1 MTSSAYINSL
11 GWTLIHSIW
20 QLTLLAVIFYFIMVA
35 LKDRKPGYRYRI
47 SLLFMV
53 ISVSVTSL
61 TFILMYRK
69 FAAVPDPVT
78 ALTMVPFWFPEQ
90 SVVTTV
96 TWWQSILNFLQA
108 NVTSLTYMYM
118 VGVGMLLARMG
129 INFWSLHRIKAH
141 SSVIGVDR
149 LDFLEGLIKQMNLPR
164 NVSIRSSVR
173 VQMPMVIGA
182 FQPVVLI
189 PLSLL
194 TNTSPH
200 ILKAVISHEL
210 AHVERHDF
218 LINIVQTVV
227 ETLFFYHPAVWY
239 FSYMTR
245 REREF
250 CCDQRAVEAGCQ
262 REDLARALSEIGE
275 MQKSH
280 TLSMALGGKSNDLLD
295 RIKYLLGFKPSLRY
309 VPDHSIWYYGSL
321 LGLFLLFSIGKNQF
335 FPEIQ
340 NPEQKLPAIFITD
353 TIPQDPQRVGHVVT
367 IKKRDSMVLPG
378 KATFIPNRHSAG
390 QMHEDGDTV
399 ISIVRSDTIPG
410 NNKTIIV
417 QSNGHM
423 KVIIEGED
431 TIVVNGNKMR
441 IMRDSLRLL
450 GLRIREN
457 MADHHFLDSLQSQ
470 LKQGRHAY
478 ASAMRLSR
486 AHLDSIRVN
495 LDSIHLNLS
504 GLRADADA
512 FKMYLPDSF
521 PHFAFTIP
529 SPPAMDM
536 DSLWDHL
543 NIKGNFK
550 NGFGLDSLFTH
561 GAFSISS
568 DSLFF
573 DFNGPLMN
581 GKYADV
587 QVRSRELQE
596 LSKEIR
602 AKEREL
608 HELRREQQQKYRQEL
623 QEMKKEQQ
631 KQREEMQ
638 KEMRNQGIDE

>member
-1 MTSSAYINSL
+1 MSSTYINSL

-20 QLTLLAVIFYFIMVA
+20 QLTLLAVIFYIIMIA

-78 ALTMVPFWFPEQ
+78 AMTMVPFWVPEQ
-90 SVVTTV
+90 SVETTV
-96 TWWQSILNFLQA
+96 GWWESILNFLQS

-118 VGVGMLLARMG
+118 VGVTLLLTRMG
-129 INFWSLHRIKAH
+129 INFWSLHRIKTH
-141 SSVIGVDR
+141 SSPIGMER
-149 LDFLEGLIKQMNLPR
+149 LDFLEDVISQMNLPLK
-164 NVSIRSSVR
+164 VSIRSSVR

-194 TNTSPH
+194 TNTSPQ

-210 AHVERHDF
+210 AHIERHDF

-250 CCDQRAVEAGCQ
+250 CCDQRALDAGCQ

-280 TLSMALGGKSNDLLD
+280 TLSMALRGQSNDLLD

-321 LGLFLLFSIGKNQF
+321 LGVFLLFSIGKNQF
-335 FPEIQ
+335 FPAIQ
-340 NPEQKLPAIFITD
+340 NPEAQLPAIFITD
-353 TIPQDPQRVGHVVT
+353 TIPPASQNTKRVVT
-367 IKKRDSMVLPG
+367 IKKRDSVILSG
-378 KATFIPNRHSAG
+378 KGSSVSDNQRTG
-390 QMHEDGDTV
+390 QVFTDSDTV
-399 ISIVRSDTIPG
+399 ITIVNSDTIPAG
-410 NNKTIIV
+410 SKTMIV
-417 QSNGHM
+417 RSNGHL
-423 KVIIEGED
+423 KVIINGED
-431 TIVVNGNKMR
+431 TIVLNGNKMR
-441 IMRDSLRLL
+441 IMQDSLRLL
-450 GLRIREN
+450 GLRISEN
-457 MADHHFLDSLQSQ
+457 IADHHYLDSLQAR
-470 LKQGRHAY
+470 LKQGHNAY
-478 ASAMRLSR
+478 ANAMSLNR
-486 AHLDSIRVN
+486 AHLDSIRLN
-495 LDSIHLNLS
+495 FDSIHLNLS

-512 FKMYLPDSF
+512 FRMYFPDSF
-521 PHFAFTIP
+521 PHFAFTFP
-529 SPPAMDM
+529 SPPKMDM
-536 DSLWDHL
+536 DSLW
-543 NIKGNFK
+543 NQFSIKGNFQK
-550 NGFGLDSLFTH
+550 GFGLDSLFTH
-561 GAFSISS
+561 GAFSFNS

-573 DFNGPLMN
+573 DFNGPLMTA
-581 GKYADV
+581 KYEDLQA
-587 QVRSRELQE
+587 RSRELQE

-608 HELRREQQQKYRQEL
+608 QELRREQQQKYRQEL
-623 QEMKKEQQ
+623 QEMRKEQL
-631 KQREEMQ
+631 KHW
-638 KEMRNQGIDE
+638 KEVQEKIKD